1 MHVKA
6 ENLYKQFSGKVVVED
21 LSFDIRGGN
30 VLGILGSKGSGKTT
44 ALHMIL
50 NMVKPDAGV
59 IVYDERFMNASVRN
73 AIGYLPQARGLYS
86 GHSIHSVLVYLARL
100 KNLSRK
106 KARVEA
112 VRLLDRFGMIEHMD
126 TPYAQVP
133 PEMQQKLHIMITMI
147 HNPDLLV
154 LDEPFTGFEYNNHRV
169 IHQLI
174 RNFQEEGKTIILASE
189 QFDEAEALCDEVIL
203 LESGR
208 TMLQDSLKKIHRK
221 FSENLV
227 LVEAADNLQSL
238 AGIYGVRKLVQEKQV
253 ARLYVDERVSIQ
265 KILDAVIKSVNVSR
279 IEVNRPRLNDIYLE
293 MQQNGKRREP

>member
-6 ENLYKQFSGKVVVED
+6 ENLYKQFNGKVAVED
-21 LSFDIRGGN
+21 LSLDIRGGS
-30 VLGILGSKGSGKTT
+30 VLGILGSGGAGKTT

-50 NMVKPDAGV
+50 NMVKPDAGMV
-59 IVYDERFMNASVRN
+59 VYDERFMNASVRN
-73 AIGYLPQARGLYS
+73 AIGYLPQVRGVYS
-86 GHSIHSVLVYLARL
+86 GLSIHSTLVYLARL

-126 TPYAQVP
+126 TPYSQVP
-133 PEMQQKLHIMITMI
+133 LEMQQKLYIMIAII
-147 HNPDLLV
+147 HDPDLLV
-154 LDEPFTGFEYNNHRV
+154 LDEPFKGFDYNNHRL
-169 IHQLI
+169 IHQMI
-174 RNFQEEGKTIILASE
+174 RHFQEEGKTIILASE
-189 QFDEAEALCDEVIL
+189 QFDEAESLCDEVIL
-203 LESGR
+203 LDSGR
-208 TMLQDSLKKIHRK
+208 TLLHDNLKKIHRK

-238 AGIYGVRKLVQEKQV
+238 GEIYGVRKVVQEKQM

-293 MQQNGKRREP
+293 ILHNGRRKEQ